1 MRIST
6 QTLYAQGVTSM
17 LDQQAAF
24 SKVSEQL
31 ATGKRV
37 VNPSDDPSA
46 ASQAVTISQSQA
58 VNEQFSDSRTTA
70 RNNLSIEESA
80 LNQVTDTITRVQSLI
95 VQAGNGTLSDSD
107 RDALATEIEGSREVL
122 LGLANSTDGNGNYLF
137 GGMSGDTAP
146 FGEDGSYRG
155 DDQQRQQRVDSSRL
169 MEVNH
174 TGSQIFGGVASGNQQ
189 LARQTSES
197 ESSLPITFKGPE
209 VIDASAR
216 VDGAGYSISIE
227 AAGVTISGTDAE
239 GNDLPILDDEG
250 EPLPSPVA
258 FSDGMTLAFNGLSM
272 TLSGD
277 EQQVAEA
284 QAEGKATQLV
294 VEEGEASA
302 DVFANLDGLITALST
317 PIESEADQAA
327 FNNAISTASRQFS
340 NSLDNVLT
348 VRADVGTKLNELDS
362 LDIIGDD
369 RELNYASTRSDLIDL
384 DYNEAISDYSLT
396 QVGLQASQQ
405 AFSDISGMSLFDY
418 LR

>member
-107 RDALATEIEGSREVL
+107 RDALATELEGSREVL

-197 ESSLPITFKGPE
+197 ESSLPITFKGPD
-209 VIDASAR
+209 VVDVSAR
-216 VDGAGYSISIE
+216 VDGAGYSISID

-239 GNDLPILDDEG
+239 GNDLPILDAEG
-250 EPLPSPVA
+250 NPLPSPVA

-277 EQQVAEA
+277 EQQVSEA
-284 QAEGKATQLV
+284 QASGKATQLV

-302 DVFANLDGLITALST
+302 DLFANLDGLISALST
-317 PIESEADQAA
+317 PIESEADQTA

-405 AFSDISGMSLFDY
+405 AFSDIAGMSLFDY

>member
-107 RDALATEIEGSREVL
+107 RDALATELEGSREVL

-155 DDQQRQQRVDSSRL
+155 DDEQRQQRVDSSRL

-174 TGSQIFGGVASGNQQ
+174 TGSQIFGSVASGNQQ

-209 VIDASAR
+209 VIDAAAR
-216 VDGAGYSISIE
+216 VDGAAYSVSID
-227 AAGVTISGTDAE
+227 AAGVTISGIDAD
-239 GNDLPILDDEG
+239 GNDLSILDGEG
-250 EPLPSPVA
+250 NPLPSPMA

-284 QAEGKATQLV
+284 QTSGKATQLV

-302 DVFANLDGLITALST
+302 DLFANLDGLISALST

>member
-46 ASQAVTISQSQA
+46 ASQAVTLSQSQA

-107 RDALATEIEGSREVL
+107 RDALATELEGSREVL

-155 DDQQRQQRVDSSRL
+155 DDEQRQQRVDSSRL

-174 TGSQIFGGVASGNQQ
+174 TGSQIFGSVASGNQQ

-209 VIDASAR
+209 VIDAAAR
-216 VDGAGYSISIE
+216 VDGAAYSVSID
-227 AAGVTISGTDAE
+227 AAGVTISGTDAD
-239 GNDLPILDDEG
+239 GNDLSILDGEG
-250 EPLPSPVA
+250 NPLPSPMA

-284 QAEGKATQLV
+284 QTSGKATQLV

-302 DVFANLDGLITALST
+302 DLFANLDGLISALST
-317 PIESEADQAA
+317 PIESETDQAA

>member
-137 GGMSGDTAP
+137 GGMSGNTAP

-216 VDGAGYSISIE
+216 VDGAAYSVSID
-227 AAGVTISGTDAE
+227 ATGVTISGTDAE
-239 GNDLPILDDEG
+239 GKDLQILDDEG

-272 TLSGD
+272 TLSGN

>member
-107 RDALATEIEGSREVL
+107 RDALATELEGSREVL

-146 FGEDGSYRG
+146 FGEDGTYRG
-155 DDQQRQQRVDSSRL
+155 DDEQRQQRVDSSRL

-209 VIDASAR
+209 VIDTAAQ
-216 VDGAGYSISIE
+216 VDGAAYSVSID
-227 AAGVTISGTDAE
+227 AAGVTISGTDAD
-239 GNDLPILDDEG
+239 GNDLSIMDGEG
-250 EPLPSPVA
+250 NPLPSPVA
-258 FSDGMTLAFNGLSM
+258 FSNGMTLAFNGLSM

-284 QAEGKATQLV
+284 QTDGKATQLV

-302 DVFANLDGLITALST
+302 DLFANLDSLISALGT
-317 PIESEADQAA
+317 PIESEAGQAA

>member
-31 ATGKRV
+31 ATGRRV

-107 RDALATEIEGSREVL
+107 RDALATEIEGNREVL

-146 FGEDGSYRG
+146 FDEDGSYRG
-155 DDQQRQQRVDSSRL
+155 DDEQRQQRVDSSRL

-197 ESSLPITFKGPE
+197 ASSLPITFKGPE

-216 VDGAGYSISIE
+216 VDGAAYSVSID
-227 AAGVTISGTDAE
+227 AAGVTISGIDAE
-239 GNDLPILDDEG
+239 GNDLSILDDEG
-250 EPLPSPVA
+250 NPLPSPVA

-284 QAEGKATQLV
+284 QASGKATQLV
-294 VEEGEASA
+294 IEEGEASA
-302 DVFANLDGLITALST
+302 DLFANLDGLITALST

-340 NSLDNVLT
+340 NSLDNVLA

-369 RELNYASTRSDLIDL
+369 RELNYASTRSGLIDL

>member
-6 QTLYAQGVTSM
+6 QTLYAQGVNSM
-17 LDQQAAF
+17 LEQQAAF

-31 ATGKRV
+31 ASGKRV

-46 ASQAVTISQSQA
+46 ASQAVTISQAQA

-70 RNNLSIEESA
+70 RNTLSLEEST

-107 RDALATEIEGSREVL
+107 RDALATEIEGSRDVL

-137 GGMSGDTAP
+137 GGLQGDTAP
-146 FGEDGSYRG
+146 FAEDGTYRG
-155 DDQQRQQRVDSSRL
+155 DDHQRQQRVDSSRL

-174 TGSQIFGGVASGNQQ
+174 TGSQIFAGVASGSQS
-189 LARQTSES
+189 LAIQTSS
-197 ESSLPITFKGPE
+197 RESSLPITFKGPE
-209 VIDASAR
+209 LIDSSAR
-216 VDGAGYSISIE
+216 VDGASYTLDID
-227 AAGVTISGTDAE
+227 ATGVTITGTDADGADVTMLDGD
-239 GNDLPILDDEG
+239 GN
-250 EPLPSPVA
+250 PLASPVA
-258 FSDGMTLAFNGLSM
+258 FRDGMTLAFNGLSM

-277 EQQVAEA
+277 EQQVLEA
-284 QAEGKATQLV
+284 QASGKATQLV

-302 DVFANLDGLITALST
+302 EVFANLDSLITALAT
-317 PIESEADQAA
+317 PIETDEDQAA
-327 FNNAISTASRQFS
+327 FDNAIASASRQFR

-348 VRADVGTKLNELDS
+348 VRADVGTKLNELDA
-362 LDIIGDD
+362 LDLIGDD
-369 RELNYASTRSDLIDL
+369 REINYAATRSDLIDL
-384 DYNEAISDYSLT
+384 DYNAAISDYSLA

-405 AFSDISGMSLFDY
+405 AFSEISSMSLFDY

>member
-31 ATGKRV
+31 ATGRRV

-107 RDALATEIEGSREVL
+107 RDALATEIEGNREVL

-146 FGEDGSYRG
+146 FDEDGSYRG
-155 DDQQRQQRVDSSRL
+155 DDEQRQQRVDSSRL

-197 ESSLPITFKGPE
+197 ASSLPITFKGPE

-216 VDGAGYSISIE
+216 VDGAAYSVSID

-239 GNDLPILDDEG
+239 GNDLSILDDEG
-250 EPLPSPVA
+250 NPLPSPVA

-284 QAEGKATQLV
+284 QASGKATQLV
-294 VEEGEASA
+294 IEEGEASA
-302 DVFANLDGLITALST
+302 DLFANLDGLITALST

-340 NSLDNVLT
+340 NSLDNVLA

-369 RELNYASTRSDLIDL
+369 RELNYASTRSGLIDL

>member
-31 ATGKRV
+31 ASGRRV

-155 DDQQRQQRVDSSRL
+155 DDEQRQQRVDSSRL

-209 VIDASAR
+209 VVDAAAR
-216 VDGAGYSISIE
+216 VDGAAYSVSID

-272 TLSGD
+272 TLSGA
-277 EQQVAEA
+277 EQQVLEA

-302 DVFANLDGLITALST
+302 DVFANLDELITALST

>member
-107 RDALATEIEGSREVL
+107 RDALATELEGSREVL

-155 DDQQRQQRVDSSRL
+155 DDEQRQQRVDSSRL

-189 LARQTSES
+189 LARQTSDS

-209 VIDASAR
+209 VIDTAAR
-216 VDGAGYSISIE
+216 VDGAAYSVSIG
-227 AAGVTISGTDAE
+227 AAGVTISGTDAD
-239 GNDLPILDDEG
+239 GNDLQVLDGEG
-250 EPLPSPVA
+250 NPLPSPMA
-258 FSDGMTLAFNGLSM
+258 YSDGMTLAFNGLSM

-302 DVFANLDGLITALST
+302 DLFANLDGLITALST

>member
-137 GGMSGDTAP
+137 GGMSGNTAP

-209 VIDASAR
+209 VVDASVR
-216 VDGAGYSISIE
+216 VDGAAYSVSID

-239 GNDLPILDDEG
+239 GNDLQVLDGEG

-258 FSDGMTLAFNGLSM
+258 FSDGMTLALNGLSM

>member
-239 GNDLPILDDEG
+239 GNDLRQ
-250 EPLPSPVA
+250 LP
-258 FSDGMTLAFNGLSM
+258 
-272 TLSGD
+272 
-277 EQQVAEA
+277 
-284 QAEGKATQLV
+284 
-294 VEEGEASA
+294 
-302 DVFANLDGLITALST
+302 
-317 PIESEADQAA
+317 
-327 FNNAISTASRQFS
+327 AI
-340 NSLDNVLT
+340 
-348 VRADVGTKLNELDS
+348 
-362 LDIIGDD
+362 D
-369 RELNYASTRSDLIDL
+369 RRSW
-384 DYNEAISDYSLT
+384 
-396 QVGLQASQQ
+396 
-405 AFSDISGMSLFDY
+405 
-418 LR
+418 

>member
-107 RDALATEIEGSREVL
+107 RDALATELEGSREVL

-146 FGEDGSYRG
+146 FGEDGTYRG
-155 DDQQRQQRVDSSRL
+155 DDEQRQQRVDSSRL

-209 VIDASAR
+209 VVDAAAR
-216 VDGAGYSISIE
+216 VDGAAYSVSID
-227 AAGVTISGTDAE
+227 AAGVTISGTDAA
-239 GNDLPILDDEG
+239 GNDLPILDGEG
-250 EPLPSPVA
+250 NPLPLPVA

-284 QAEGKATQLV
+284 QTSGKATQLV

-302 DVFANLDGLITALST
+302 DLFANLDGLISALST

>member
-107 RDALATEIEGSREVL
+107 RDALATELEGSREVL

-155 DDQQRQQRVDSSRL
+155 DDEQRQQRVDSSRL

-209 VIDASAR
+209 VIDTAAR
-216 VDGAGYSISIE
+216 VDGAAYSVSID
-227 AAGVTISGTDAE
+227 AAGVTISGTDAD
-239 GNDLPILDDEG
+239 GNDLQVLDGEG
-250 EPLPSPVA
+250 NPLPSPVA
-258 FSDGMTLAFNGLSM
+258 YSDGMTLAFNGLSM

-302 DVFANLDGLITALST
+302 DLFANLDGLISALST

>member
-46 ASQAVTISQSQA
+46 ASQAVTLSQSQA

-107 RDALATEIEGSREVL
+107 RDALATELEGSREVL

-155 DDQQRQQRVDSSRL
+155 DDEQRQQRVDSSRL

-174 TGSQIFGGVASGNQQ
+174 TGSQIFGSVASGNQQ

-209 VIDASAR
+209 VVDAAAR
-216 VDGAGYSISIE
+216 VDGAAYSVSID
-227 AAGVTISGTDAE
+227 AAGVTISGTDAD
-239 GNDLPILDDEG
+239 GNDLSILDGEG
-250 EPLPSPVA
+250 NPLPSPMA

-284 QAEGKATQLV
+284 QTSGKATQLV

-302 DVFANLDGLITALST
+302 DLFANLDGLITALST
-317 PIESEADQAA
+317 PIESETDQAA